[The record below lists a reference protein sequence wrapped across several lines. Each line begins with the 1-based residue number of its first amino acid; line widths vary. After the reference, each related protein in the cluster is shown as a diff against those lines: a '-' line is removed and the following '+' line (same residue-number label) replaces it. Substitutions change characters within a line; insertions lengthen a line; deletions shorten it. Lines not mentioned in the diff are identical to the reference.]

1 MTRHTTRTV
10 KVLACDRAEVYCAE
24 RSSAPSVPVPSPP
37 HAATQLAK
45 LGGLLG
51 LSPVAERG
59 LGSFSPPDDDGNFSP
74 GKARRTTPSSGRS

>member
-1 MTRHTTRTV
+1 MPPRIPNWGAGGARS
-10 KVLACDRAEVYCAE
+10 KVILRG
-24 RSSAPSVPVPSPP
+24 RGSNAPSVPVTSPP

-59 LGSFSPPDDDGNFSP
+59 LGTIIPPDDGDNVFAG
-74 GKARRTTPSSGRS
+74 